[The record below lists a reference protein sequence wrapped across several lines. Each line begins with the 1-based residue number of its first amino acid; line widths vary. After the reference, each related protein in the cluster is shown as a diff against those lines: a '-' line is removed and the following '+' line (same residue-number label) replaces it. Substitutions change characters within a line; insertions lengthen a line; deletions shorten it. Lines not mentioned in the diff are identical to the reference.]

1 MWRWYNLMHWDL
13 NHIVETTEYIQGSG
27 SRQLRTMALNTSN
40 GRGQITGRSFP
51 WPFQR
56 SRGRRNILHKTSD
69 TKDKLS
75 LTCPLRLEN
84 IISWIFHG
92 CINVREHFLLTPNCS
107 ALMNIKRDIFL
118 WVKGPFIYSLYC
130 LKAIRDFIFQSRSLS
145 THLFE
150 TCISFV
156 QANSHKILHVL
167 TLML

>member
-1 MWRWYNLMHWDL
+1 
-13 NHIVETTEYIQGSG
+13 
-27 SRQLRTMALNTSN
+27 MALNTSN

-51 WPFQR
+51 WPFQW

-75 LTCPLRLEN
+75 LTCPPRLEN

-92 CINVREHFLLTPNCS
+92 CINVREHFLLTPYCS

-130 LKAIRDFIFQSRSLS
+130 LKAIPDSVLQSCRFSLIYLRPADLSFRPTRTKSFKCWHSCYSMKEVIENRQVSDLFID
-145 THLFE
+145 
-150 TCISFV
+150 
-156 QANSHKILHVL
+156 
-167 TLML
+167 